1 MSMPMPELRLGL
13 PVYNGERFLAQTLEG
28 LRQQTYGDFEL
39 VISDNASTDATE
51 QICREQA
58 RQDRRI
64 RYERLDR
71 NLGAV
76 ANFNRVFTPGAAP
89 YFKWVAHDDA
99 YDARYLATCM
109 DVLTR
114 HPDVVLAHTATAFI
128 DGNGC
133 EFPMDEATGGY
144 IGPWDD
150 DYRHPD
156 GTEIGSSDQIA
167 ERFRQVLTGAL
178 WGTHMFGVIRSEA
191 LQRTQLLAN
200 FVSSDRAMLAEL
212 ALLGRFQASEQRLFR
227 KRFHADVSWALN
239 QQQLKAKLSTSDVS
253 YSRRSRQLRAFLSA
267 PWDKPIGIA
276 TKLQCTGLVMMHGLK
291 IVREILARKD
301 AHNEAAVQDWQK
313 SNRGTV

>member
-1 MSMPMPELRLGL
+1 MPPLLLGL
-13 PVYNGERFLAQTLEG
+13 PVYNGERFLGQTIEG
-28 LRQQTYGDFEL
+28 LRQQTYGDFEI

-64 RYERLDR
+64 RYERLER

-99 YDARYLATCM
+99 YDAGYLATCM
-109 DVLTR
+109 EILTR
-114 HPDVVLAHTATAFI
+114 NRDVVLAHTATAFI

-133 EFPMDEATGGY
+133 EFPFDEATDCY
-144 IGPWDD
+144 SGPFEG

-156 GTEIGSSDQIA
+156 GIEIGNSDQIA
-167 ERFRQVLTGAL
+167 ERFRQVLNRAL
-178 WGTHMFGVIRSEA
+178 WGTHMFGIIRSEA
-191 LQRTQLLAN
+191 LRRTQLLAN

-239 QQQLKAKLSTSDVS
+239 QQELKTKLSTSDVA
-253 YSRRSRQLRAFLSA
+253 YSRRSRQISAFLSA
-267 PWDKPIGIA
+267 PWDKPIGVA
-276 TKLQCTGLVMMHGLK
+276 TKLRCSGLVMMHGLK

-313 SNRGTV
+313 SNRGAI